1 MKKKEKA
8 VYFYGYAQD
17 EELKVLLYTPNL
29 HLAKRRGMHNV
40 AIQLTKEAK

>member
-1 MKKKEKA
+1 MEKKKKN
-8 VYFYGYAQD
+8 VYYFGYAQD